1 MEDSNIISVPL
12 VTLRGI
18 VVFPKLVS
26 HIDIGRERSME
37 AVEKAMDTNR
47 LLMVATQIDESE
59 ENPGIDG
66 IYHIGTL
73 VKIQQMLRM
82 PGGGIRIL
90 VDGLYRAVINGLDR
104 KSVV

>member
-1 MEDSNIISVPL
+1 MEESNIISVPL

-47 LLMVATQIDESE
+47 L
-59 ENPGIDG
+59 
-66 IYHIGTL
+66 
-73 VKIQQMLRM
+73 
-82 PGGGIRIL
+82 
-90 VDGLYRAVINGLDR
+90 
-104 KSVV
+104 